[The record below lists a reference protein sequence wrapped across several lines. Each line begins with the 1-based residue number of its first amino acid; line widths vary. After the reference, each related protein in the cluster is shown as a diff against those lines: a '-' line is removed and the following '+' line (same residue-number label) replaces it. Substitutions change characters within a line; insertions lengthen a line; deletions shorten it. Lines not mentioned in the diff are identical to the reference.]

1 MTVQSIIGLRSDGPV
16 EALNWWEEV
25 YRPRSDALRTAEPN
39 RQKEE
44 RLMGSLVV

>member
-25 YRPRSDALRTAEPN
+25 YRPRSDVLRTAEPLN
-39 RQKEE
+39 QIDRKKNT
-44 RLMGSLVV
+44 